1 MAELF
6 GVAAGVAGFMSLL
19 VQISE
24 GVSKLRIIRDCAGKA
39 AADIST
45 LIREL
50 DLLTHVMQDVIVH
63 ASDRDDSVLQ
73 HCQADCD
80 QVVRE
85 LKSLI
90 ARIPP
95 PSRST
100 KANALKLLAFRDW
113 IEHVTALQRS
123 IQGAKINLILTT
135 RRFWALEYTPWG
147 AFQES
152 CDLETCNMTKYGAS
166 VRLAFSQFGIRWAA
180 VLEVYAIT
188 SAGRFSFRPNLEM
201 EQIVPYTSPGF
212 EIIWR
217 CQNYR
222 IEFEEA
228 SEGLMQLYRADPQGF
243 RHHVN
248 PGGKSYIEEL
258 LRYPWGFGKKQTQ
271 WKLLGLFMQ
280 DFKMTKGTDSAAFL
294 VKCAKWI
301 GEGPHLDLLA
311 ILIDLGYDISGV
323 VGDFCDWPALSSPNW
338 ISERLTPD
346 PFFIEYFRIVCEHNQ
361 GFAGMTALHEAILL
375 ESTEIVA
382 NWISKSRKDEKNS
395 LGQTPLHLAVL
406 DPHTLKALIE
416 SGHDVNMTD
425 IHGITPL
432 MYAAA
437 ENQEESVALLI
448 EAGADVNAVD
458 TEYRR
463 NFLHYAAV
471 RSHWMLIFKFLVR
484 LEDFADTRIVE
495 SWAADAVLLY
505 HVSYPNNTA
514 NLTFDDTTS
523 GTKNNCLLHYD
534 TSVTDLEALL
544 ENGFKLFNHMNSGGQ
559 TPLMVAAKFSEP
571 DLVKKLAEV
580 GADINLK
587 DEHHRTALHF
597 ALVQVQDSQ
606 RHGFW
611 TAMETVRIL
620 LAHGASVF
628 TIDGCRC
635 PCSSL
640 GRLSAVDLL
649 SSSGFWWQRT
659 WGKSPIA
666 AMELLCLVLE
676 YRGVKE
682 GKDLLLSF
690 LRWEKHEELG
700 MSHLCFQRHPTDGL
714 YGFIDSSRALHPQDE
729 EIDAILDEESEFLD
743 ILENEMEE
751 LSAKN
756 FEPLLNDWFNQMKS
770 RLDRLVEEES
780 KSDKKCVKGKEEVKH
795 GHQVDYER
803 DCFYHITMVNANW
816 PDPTSAYRN
825 SLAIYIVWIEHEYDH
840 GATARLAGPFPKD
853 WYSTRTSMVHKFIE
867 VFGIPTAEIA
877 YALRRSDPIFEE
889 ESKQTSL
896 KPTPAA
902 INDLGKFHDGKLAG
916 NQNASGSTIL
926 GGSDCPFV
934 HERPRKSP
942 TYDKADP
949 ALAPM
954 TCKFFA
960 KGFCSRGDE
969 CAFPHIY
976 QCVQSSPSHESML
989 GGVQPTGLA
998 AEDSRSKIAYIFFAK
1013 GHCRNGV
1020 KCAFS
1025 HDDVPREAAS
1035 EQVKLR
1041 CLGRLWLRRIHREGL
1056 ALLRLFYCQHPR
1068 PARSKRCCSGIVT
1081 PKSIGLRRSK
1091 YQHSKDPDF
1100 AQSLYEKFKNPK
1112 IEEISGIPG
1121 LKVEVH
1127 KPLRL
1132 DTNKGFTH
1140 RVNRKKVTC
1149 SWHKPKQLACLTF
1162 GSESTESEV
1171 RREQL
1176 GPTKDDIASMIPQR
1190 QRPTSV
1196 KLEGLQDLDN
1206 TKSEIALVESLL
1218 VDIGPL
1224 DSR

>member
-123 IQGAKINLILTT
+123 IQGAKINLILITTYRNSNQLRELTLVSQIHASPSITNPTQEPASELVPATASDLLQSPAASVGIALRRRQLRARPGRNCLLRQCSCVCHRKNRTT

-505 HVSYPNNTA
+505 HVSYPNKYEKREISLHQLLMKCSTA

-780 KSDKKCVKGKEEVKH
+780 KSDKKCVKGKEEVK
-795 GHQVDYER
+795 V
-803 DCFYHITMVNANW
+803 
-816 PDPTSAYRN
+816 
-825 SLAIYIVWIEHEYDH
+825 
-840 GATARLAGPFPKD
+840 
-853 WYSTRTSMVHKFIE
+853 
-867 VFGIPTAEIA
+867 
-877 YALRRSDPIFEE
+877 
-889 ESKQTSL
+889 
-896 KPTPAA
+896 
-902 INDLGKFHDGKLAG
+902 
-916 NQNASGSTIL
+916 
-926 GGSDCPFV
+926 
-934 HERPRKSP
+934 
-942 TYDKADP
+942 
-949 ALAPM
+949 
-954 TCKFFA
+954 
-960 KGFCSRGDE
+960 
-969 CAFPHIY
+969 
-976 QCVQSSPSHESML
+976 
-989 GGVQPTGLA
+989 
-998 AEDSRSKIAYIFFAK
+998 
-1013 GHCRNGV
+1013 
-1020 KCAFS
+1020 
-1025 HDDVPREAAS
+1025 
-1035 EQVKLR
+1035 
-1041 CLGRLWLRRIHREGL
+1041 
-1056 ALLRLFYCQHPR
+1056 
-1068 PARSKRCCSGIVT
+1068 
-1081 PKSIGLRRSK
+1081 
-1091 YQHSKDPDF
+1091 
-1100 AQSLYEKFKNPK
+1100 
-1112 IEEISGIPG
+1112 
-1121 LKVEVH
+1121 
-1127 KPLRL
+1127 
-1132 DTNKGFTH
+1132 
-1140 RVNRKKVTC
+1140 
-1149 SWHKPKQLACLTF
+1149 
-1162 GSESTESEV
+1162 
-1171 RREQL
+1171 
-1176 GPTKDDIASMIPQR
+1176 
-1190 QRPTSV
+1190 
-1196 KLEGLQDLDN
+1196 
-1206 TKSEIALVESLL
+1206 
-1218 VDIGPL
+1218 
-1224 DSR
+1224 